1 MIALAKLI
9 RLFRRLRR
17 EEDGSE
23 AIEFALIFPGFLLIL
38 VGAIEF
44 AVVTFIGAIL
54 ESAMADA
61 SRFGITGGA
70 PSGMTREEYVL
81 QIVADRTYGLVDLD
95 KAKLETLVY
104 PSFGDI
110 GKPEPFIDENDN
122 DAYDLGE
129 DFTDVNGNGQWDPDM
144 GAVGLGGPGEVV
156 LYRIT
161 YTWGMLTP
169 VLEPIIGSITQSAST
184 AVRNE
189 PY

>member
-1 MIALAKLI
+1 MIALAQLI

-44 AVVTFIGAIL
+44 AIVTFIGAIL

-61 SRFGITGGA
+61 SRFGITGATPPGV
-70 PSGMTREEYVL
+70 TREEYVR
-81 QIVADRTYGLVDLD
+81 QIVADRTYGLVDL
-95 KAKLETLVY
+95 AEAVLETLVY

-110 GKPEPFIDENDN
+110 GKPEPFVDENGN
-122 DAYDLGE
+122 GTYDSGE
-129 DFTDVNGNGQWDPDM
+129 SFTDVNGNSQWDPDM
-144 GAVGLGGPGEVV
+144 GAAGLGGPVEVV

-169 VLEPIIGSITQSAST
+169 VLE
-184 AVRNE
+184 
-189 PY
+189 